1 MIYLIQL
8 VKMWNKK
15 ERELFVA
22 LFEDLSFEI
31 DEMGYEGQETE
42 LVDEMLHNHLG
53 IEFEC
58 NQQLEMITDLIL
70 RHQGNI
76 EGIVRGACLYGGMNV
91 A

>member
-8 VKMWNKK
+8 VKMWNKQ
-15 ERELFVA
+15 ERELFIA
-22 LFEDLSFEI
+22 LMEDLSFEI
-31 DEMGYEGQETE
+31 DEMGYEGQEAE
-42 LVDEMLHNHLG
+42 LINEMMFNHLG
-53 IEFEC
+53 FEFEC
-58 NQQLEMITDLIL
+58 NDQLNMFTDLIL

>member
-1 MIYLIQL
+1 MIYLVQL

-15 ERELFVA
+15 ERELFIA
-22 LFEDLSFEI
+22 LMEDLSFEI
-31 DEMGYEGQETE
+31 DEMGYEGQESE
-42 LVDEMLHNHLG
+42 LINEMMFNHLG
-53 IEFEC
+53 IEMEC
-58 NQQLEMITDLIL
+58 NNQLNMFTDLIL